1 MRYRGASQLM
11 LGGMAMVLLTAPGCS
26 NMKWFQSGSEEASNS
41 ESSLSASSGAEGGY
55 GRGKGGRDGQYPSLG
70 RQQDRA
76 SQDTATQDMASEAE
90 GGRLRGFSPLV
101 NGQIAGEER
110 LSRSPIGN
118 MLTSADMDAKWAA
131 EIRREEAAAM
141 EAGLKDVF
149 YAYDRYNV
157 ADNDGVASLTG
168 NAAWLKENPKALLK
182 ISGHCDE
189 RGTHDYNLVLG
200 EKRAKAAKSFLVD
213 MGVSPKQVAIISYGK
228 DRPFCADHDE
238 ACYQQNR
245 RGHMLLRK

>member
-1 MRYRGASQLM
+1 MKYPGASQLM
-11 LGGMAMVLLTAPGCS
+11 LGGMAIVLLTAPGCS
-26 NMKWFQSGSEEASNS
+26 NMKWFQSGSDEASNS
-41 ESSLSASSGAEGGY
+41 GSSLSASSGASAGASGGY
-55 GRGKGGRDGQYPSLG
+55 GRGESGRDGQYPSLG
-70 RQQDRA
+70 RE
-76 SQDTATQDMASEAE
+76 QDMAEAE

-101 NGQIAGEER
+101 NGQISGEER

-118 MLTSADMDAKWAA
+118 MLMPVDRDEKWAA

-149 YAYDRYNV
+149 YGYDRYNV
-157 ADNDGVASLTG
+157 ADNDGVASLTT
-168 NAAWLKENPKALLK
+168 NADWLKENPKALLK

-213 MGVSPKQVAIISYGK
+213 LGVNAKQVAIISYGK

-238 ACYQQNR
+238 ACHQQNR

>member
-1 MRYRGASQLM
+1 MKYRGASQLM
-11 LGGMAMVLLTAPGCS
+11 LGGMAVVLLTAPGCS
-26 NMKWFQSGSEEASNS
+26 NMKWFQSGSDEATSS
-41 ESSLSASSGAEGGY
+41 GSSLSASSGASGGDSGGY
-55 GRGKGGRDGQYPSLG
+55 GSGEAGRDGQYPSLG
-70 RQQDRA
+70 RRQDA
-76 SQDTATQDMASEAE
+76 AEAE

-101 NGQIAGEER
+101 NGEISGEER
-110 LSRSPIGN
+110 LSRSPIGS
-118 MLTSADMDAKWAA
+118 MLTSNERYEKWAA
-131 EIRREEAAAM
+131 EVRREEAAAL

-149 YAYDRYNV
+149 YGYDRYNV
-157 ADNDGVASLTG
+157 ADNDGVAALTV

-200 EKRAKAAKSFLVD
+200 EKRAKAAKSFMVD

-238 ACYQQNR
+238 VCHQQNR

>member
-1 MRYRGASQLM
+1 MKYRGASQLM

-26 NMKWFQSGSEEASNS
+26 GMKWFQSGSDEATNS
-41 ESSLSASSGAEGGY
+41 GSSLSASSDGSGGASGGY
-55 GRGKGGRDGQYPSLG
+55 GSSGGSGRDGQYPSLG
-70 RQQDRA
+70 GQNDSA
-76 SQDTATQDMASEAE
+76 EAE
-90 GGRLRGFSPLV
+90 GGKLRGFSPLV

-110 LSRSPIGN
+110 LSRSSIGN
-118 MLTSADMDAKWAA
+118 MLVSNERDQKWAA

-149 YAYDRYNV
+149 YGYDRYNV
-157 ADNDGVASLTG
+157 SDNDAVASLSV

-200 EKRAKAAKSFLVD
+200 EKRAKAARSFLID
-213 MGVSPKQVAIISYGK
+213 MGVSAKQVAIVSYGK

-238 ACYQQNR
+238 VCYQQNR

>member
-1 MRYRGASQLM
+1 MKYRGASQLM

-26 NMKWFQSGSEEASNS
+26 NMKWFQSGADEASNS
-41 ESSLSASSGAEGGY
+41 GSSSSASSGASGGY
-55 GRGKGGRDGQYPSLG
+55 GSGEAGRDGQYPSLG
-70 RQQDRA
+70 RQQD
-76 SQDTATQDMASEAE
+76 MAEVE

-110 LSRSPIGN
+110 LSRSPIGS
-118 MLTSADMDAKWAA
+118 MLTSNERDEKWAA
-131 EIRREEAAAM
+131 EIRREEAAAL

-149 YAYDRYNV
+149 YGYDRYSV
-157 ADNDGVASLTG
+157 SENDGVASLTT
-168 NAAWLKENPKALLK
+168 NAAWLKDNPKALLK

-200 EKRAKAAKSFLVD
+200 EKRAKAAKAFLVD
-213 MGVSPKQVAIISYGK
+213 MGVSSKQVAIISYGK
-228 DRPFCADHDE
+228 DRPFCAEHDE
-238 ACYQQNR
+238 ACHQQNR

>member
-1 MRYRGASQLM
+1 MKYRGASQLM

-41 ESSLSASSGAEGGY
+41 ESSLSASSGAAGGY
-55 GRGKGGRDGQYPSLG
+55 GPGEGGRDGQYPSLG
-70 RQQDRA
+70 RQQDMA
-76 SQDTATQDMASEAE
+76 SQDMASEAE

-149 YAYDRYNV
+149 YGYDRYNV
-157 ADNDGVASLTG
+157 SDNDGVASLTG
-168 NAAWLKENPKALLK
+168 NAVWLKENPKALLK

-213 MGVSPKQVAIISYGK
+213 MGVNAKQVAIISYGK

-238 ACYQQNR
+238 VCHQQNR

>member
-1 MRYRGASQLM
+1 MKYRGASQLM
-11 LGGMAMVLLTAPGCS
+11 VSGMAMVLLAAPGCS
-26 NMKWFQSGSEEASNS
+26 NMKWFQSGSDDQSMSQDGRPGS
-41 ESSLSASSGAEGGY
+41 EYAKRDGS
-55 GRGKGGRDGQYPSLG
+55 RDGQYPSLG
-70 RQQDRA
+70 REDG
-76 SQDTATQDMASEAE
+76 MSEPE
-90 GGRLRGFSPLV
+90 GGKLRGFSPLV

-110 LSRSPIGN
+110 LSRSNIGN
-118 MLTSADMDAKWAA
+118 MLVPVDRDDKWYA
-131 EIRREEAAAM
+131 EIRREETAAM

-149 YAYDRYNV
+149 YGYDRYSV
-157 ADNDGVASLTG
+157 SDSDGVASLTT
-168 NAAWLKENPKALLK
+168 NADWLKENPEALLK

-213 MGVSPKQVAIISYGK
+213 LGVNAKQVAIVSYGK

-238 ACYQQNR
+238 ACHQQNR

>member
-1 MRYRGASQLM
+1 MKYHGASQLM

-26 NMKWFQSGSEEASNS
+26 NMKWFQSGADEASNS
-41 ESSLSASSGAEGGY
+41 GSSSSASSGASGGY
-55 GRGKGGRDGQYPSLG
+55 GSGEAGRDGQYPSLG
-70 RQQDRA
+70 RQQD
-76 SQDTATQDMASEAE
+76 MAEAE

-110 LSRSPIGN
+110 LSRSPIGS
-118 MLTSADMDAKWAA
+118 MLTSNERDEKWAA
-131 EIRREEAAAM
+131 EIRREEAAAL

-149 YAYDRYNV
+149 YGYDRYSV
-157 ADNDGVASLTG
+157 SENDGVASLTT
-168 NAAWLKENPKALLK
+168 NAVWLKDNPKALLK

-200 EKRAKAAKSFLVD
+200 EKRAKAAKAFLVD
-213 MGVSPKQVAIISYGK
+213 MGVSSKQVAIISYGK
-228 DRPFCADHDE
+228 DRPFCAEHDE
-238 ACYQQNR
+238 ACHQQNR

>member
-1 MRYRGASQLM
+1 MKYRGASQLM

-26 NMKWFQSGSEEASNS
+26 NMKWFQSGADEASNS
-41 ESSLSASSGAEGGY
+41 GSSSSASSGASGGY
-55 GRGKGGRDGQYPSLG
+55 GSGEAGRDGQYPSLG
-70 RQQDRA
+70 RQQD
-76 SQDTATQDMASEAE
+76 MAEAE

-110 LSRSPIGN
+110 LSRSPIGS
-118 MLTSADMDAKWAA
+118 MLTSNERDEKWAA
-131 EIRREEAAAM
+131 EIRREEAAAL

-149 YAYDRYNV
+149 YGYDRYSV
-157 ADNDGVASLTG
+157 SENDGVASLTT
-168 NAAWLKENPKALLK
+168 NAVWLKDNPKALLK

-200 EKRAKAAKSFLVD
+200 EKRAKAAKAFLVD
-213 MGVSPKQVAIISYGK
+213 MGVSSKQVAIISYGK
-228 DRPFCADHDE
+228 DRPFCAEHDE
-238 ACYQQNR
+238 ACHQQNR

>member
-1 MRYRGASQLM
+1 MKYRGASQLM

-26 NMKWFQSGSEEASNS
+26 GMKWFQSGSDESSNS
-41 ESSLSASSGAEGGY
+41 GSSLSASSGASAGY
-55 GRGKGGRDGQYPSLG
+55 GRGEAGRDGQYPSLG
-70 RQQDRA
+70 RQDGSSQQNDA
-76 SQDTATQDMASEAE
+76 SDAE
-90 GGRLRGFSPLV
+90 GGKLRGFSPLV

-110 LSRSPIGN
+110 LSRSPIGS
-118 MLTSADMDAKWAA
+118 MLTSNEQDAKWAA

-141 EAGLKDVF
+141 EAGLQDVF
-149 YAYDRYNV
+149 YGYDRYNV
-157 ADNDGVASLTG
+157 SDNDGVASLTV
-168 NAAWLKENPKALLK
+168 NAGWLKENPKALLK

-200 EKRAKAAKSFLVD
+200 EKRAKAARSFLID
-213 MGVSPKQVAIISYGK
+213 MGVSAKQVAIVSYGK

-238 ACYQQNR
+238 VCYQQNR

>member
-1 MRYRGASQLM
+1 MRSATVREMDSILPSAGKT
-11 LGGMAMVLLTAPGCS
+11 GM
-26 NMKWFQSGSEEASNS
+26 SEP
-41 ESSLSASSGAEGGY
+41 EGG
-55 GRGKGGRDGQYPSLG
+55 K
-70 RQQDRA
+70 
-76 SQDTATQDMASEAE
+76 
-90 GGRLRGFSPLV
+90 LRGFSPLV
-101 NGQIAGEER
+101 NGQISGEER
-110 LSRSPIGN
+110 LSRSNIGN
-118 MLTSADMDAKWAA
+118 MLMPVDRDEKWYA

-149 YAYDRYNV
+149 YGYDRYSV
-157 ADNDGVASLTG
+157 SDNDGVASLTT
-168 NAAWLKENPKALLK
+168 NADWLKENPKALLK

-213 MGVSPKQVAIISYGK
+213 LGVNAKQVAIVSYGK

-238 ACYQQNR
+238 ACHQQNR

>member
-1 MRYRGASQLM
+1 MKYRSVSQLM
-11 LGGMAMVLLTAPGCS
+11 LSGMAVVLLTAPGCS
-26 NMKWFQSGSEEASNS
+26 GMKWFQSGSD
-41 ESSLSASSGAEGGY
+41 ESSSSDPSLSASTGASGGAAGGY
-55 GRGKGGRDGQYPSLG
+55 GKGEAGRDGRYPSLG
-70 RQQDRA
+70 GQQDL
-76 SQDTATQDMASEAE
+76 SEEE
-90 GGRLRGFSPLV
+90 GGKLRGFSPLV

-110 LSRSPIGN
+110 LSRSNIGN
-118 MLTSADMDAKWAA
+118 MLMSNERDQKWVA

-149 YAYDRYNV
+149 YGYDRYNV
-157 ADNDGVASLTG
+157 ADNDGVASLTV
-168 NAAWLKENPKALLK
+168 NAVWLKENPKALLK

-200 EKRAKAAKSFLVD
+200 EKRAKAARSFLLD
-213 MGVSPKQVAIISYGK
+213 MGVSAKQVAIVSYGK

-238 ACYQQNR
+238 VCYQQNR

>member
-1 MRYRGASQLM
+1 MKVRGGSQVV

-26 NMKWFQSGSEEASNS
+26 GMKWFQSGSDEATNS
-41 ESSLSASSGAEGGY
+41 SSSLSASSGGSGGASGAY
-55 GRGKGGRDGQYPSLG
+55 GSGGAGRDGQSPSLG
-70 RQQDRA
+70 GQYD
-76 SQDTATQDMASEAE
+76 SSEAE
-90 GGRLRGFSPLV
+90 GGKLRGFSPLV

-110 LSRSPIGN
+110 LSRSPIGS
-118 MLTSADMDAKWAA
+118 MLTSNEQDAKWAA

-149 YAYDRYNV
+149 YGYDRYNV
-157 ADNDGVASLTG
+157 SENDAVASLTV
-168 NAAWLKENPKALLK
+168 NADWLKENPKALLK

-200 EKRAKAAKSFLVD
+200 EKRAKAARSFLID
-213 MGVSPKQVAIISYGK
+213 MGVSAKQVAVVSYGK

-238 ACYQQNR
+238 VCYQQNR

>member
-1 MRYRGASQLM
+1 MKYRGASQLI
-11 LGGMAMVLLTAPGCS
+11 LGGMAVVLLTAPGCS
-26 NMKWFQSGSEEASNS
+26 GMKWFQSGSDETTNS
-41 ESSLSASSGAEGGY
+41 GSSLSASSGASGASGGY
-55 GRGKGGRDGQYPSLG
+55 GGGEAGRDGQYPSLG
-70 RQQDRA
+70 RQND
-76 SQDTATQDMASEAE
+76 SSEAE
-90 GGRLRGFSPLV
+90 GGRLSGFSPLV

-110 LSRSPIGN
+110 LSRSPIGS
-118 MLTSADMDAKWAA
+118 MLTANEQDEKWAA

-149 YAYDRYNV
+149 YGYDRYNV
-157 ADNDGVASLTG
+157 SDRDAVASLTVDAG
-168 NAAWLKENPKALLK
+168 WLKENPKALLK

-200 EKRAKAAKSFLVD
+200 EKRAKAARSFLID
-213 MGVSPKQVAIISYGK
+213 MGVNAQQVAIVSYGK

-238 ACYQQNR
+238 VCYQQNR

>member
-1 MRYRGASQLM
+1 
-11 LGGMAMVLLTAPGCS
+11 MVLLTAPGCS
-26 NMKWFQSGSEEASNS
+26 GMKWFQSGSDDATNS
-41 ESSLSASSGAEGGY
+41 GSSLSASSGASGGASGGY
-55 GRGKGGRDGQYPSLG
+55 GSGEAGRDGQYPSLG
-70 RQQDRA
+70 RQND
-76 SQDTATQDMASEAE
+76 SSEAE

-110 LSRSPIGN
+110 LSRSNIGN
-118 MLTSADMDAKWAA
+118 MLMSNERDKKWAA

-149 YAYDRYNV
+149 YGYDRYNV
-157 ADNDGVASLTG
+157 SENDAVDSLTV
-168 NAAWLKENPKALLK
+168 NAGWLKENPKALLK

-200 EKRAKAAKSFLVD
+200 EKRAKAARSFLID
-213 MGVSPKQVAIISYGK
+213 MGVSSKQVAIVSYGK

-238 ACYQQNR
+238 VCFQQNR

>member
-1 MRYRGASQLM
+1 MKYRGASQLM

-26 NMKWFQSGSEEASNS
+26 NMKWFQSGSDEASNS
-41 ESSLSASSGAEGGY
+41 ESSLSASSGAAGRY
-55 GRGKGGRDGQYPSLG
+55 GSGEAGRDGQYPSLG
-70 RQQDRA
+70 RQNDL
-76 SQDTATQDMASEAE
+76 SEAE

-110 LSRSPIGN
+110 LSRSNIGN
-118 MLTSADMDAKWAA
+118 MLMSNERNEKWAA
-131 EIRREEAAAM
+131 VIRREEAAAM

-149 YAYDRYNV
+149 YGYDRYNV
-157 ADNDGVASLTG
+157 SENDAVDSLTV
-168 NAAWLKENPKALLK
+168 NAGWLKENPKALLK

-200 EKRAKAAKSFLVD
+200 EKRAKAARSFLID
-213 MGVSPKQVAIISYGK
+213 MGVSSKQVAIVSYGK

-238 ACYQQNR
+238 VCYQQNR

>member
-1 MRYRGASQLM
+1 MKYRGASQLM
-11 LGGMAMVLLTAPGCS
+11 MGGMAMVLLAAPGCS
-26 NMKWFQSGSEEASNS
+26 NMKWFQSGSDDQSMSQEGRPGS
-41 ESSLSASSGAEGGY
+41 EYAKRDGA
-55 GRGKGGRDGQYPSLG
+55 RDGQYPSLG
-70 RQQDRA
+70 REDG
-76 SQDTATQDMASEAE
+76 MSEPE
-90 GGRLRGFSPLV
+90 GGKLRGFSPLV

-110 LSRSPIGN
+110 LSRSNIGN
-118 MLTSADMDAKWAA
+118 MLMPVDRDEKWYA

-149 YAYDRYNV
+149 YGYDRYSV
-157 ADNDGVASLTG
+157 SDNDGVASLTT
-168 NAAWLKENPKALLK
+168 NADWLKENPKALLK

-213 MGVSPKQVAIISYGK
+213 LGVNAKQVAIVSYGK

-238 ACYQQNR
+238 ACHQQNR

>member
-1 MRYRGASQLM
+1 MKYRGASQLM

-26 NMKWFQSGSEEASNS
+26 NMKWFQSGSDEASNP
-41 ESSLSASSGAEGGY
+41 ESSLSASAGASGGY
-55 GRGKGGRDGQYPSLG
+55 GRGGADRDGQYPSLG
-70 RQQDRA
+70 RQDGSSRQND
-76 SQDTATQDMASEAE
+76 SSEAE
-90 GGRLRGFSPLV
+90 GGKLRGFSPLV
-101 NGQIAGEER
+101 NGQISGEER
-110 LSRSPIGN
+110 LSRSNIGN
-118 MLTSADMDAKWAA
+118 MLMPVDRDEKWYA

-149 YAYDRYNV
+149 YGYDRYNV
-157 ADNDGVASLTG
+157 SDNDGVASLTT

-182 ISGHCDE
+182 ISWHCDE

-213 MGVSPKQVAIISYGK
+213 LGVNTKQVAIISYGK

-238 ACYQQNR
+238 ACHQQNR

>member
-1 MRYRGASQLM
+1 MKYRGASQLM

-26 NMKWFQSGSEEASNS
+26 NMKWFQSGADEASNS
-41 ESSLSASSGAEGGY
+41 GSSSSASSGASGGY
-55 GRGKGGRDGQYPSLG
+55 GSGEAGRDGQYPSLG
-70 RQQDRA
+70 RQQD
-76 SQDTATQDMASEAE
+76 MAEAE

-110 LSRSPIGN
+110 LSRSPIGS
-118 MLTSADMDAKWAA
+118 MLTSNERDEKWAA
-131 EIRREEAAAM
+131 EIRREEAAAL

-149 YAYDRYNV
+149 YGYDRYSV
-157 ADNDGVASLTG
+157 SENDGVASLTT
-168 NAAWLKENPKALLK
+168 NAAWLKDNPKALLK

-200 EKRAKAAKSFLVD
+200 EKRAKAAKAFLVD
-213 MGVSPKQVAIISYGK
+213 MGVSSKQVAIISYGK
-228 DRPFCADHDE
+228 DRPFCAEHDE
-238 ACYQQNR
+238 ACHQQNR

>member
-1 MRYRGASQLM
+1 MKYRGASQLM
-11 LGGMAMVLLTAPGCS
+11 LGGMAMVLLTTPGCS
-26 NMKWFQSGSEEASNS
+26 GMKWFQSGSDEATNS
-41 ESSLSASSGAEGGY
+41 GSSLSASSGASDGY
-55 GRGKGGRDGQYPSLG
+55 GSGEAGRDGQYPSLG
-70 RQQDRA
+70 RQNDL
-76 SQDTATQDMASEAE
+76 SEAE
-90 GGRLRGFSPLV
+90 GGKLRGFSPLV

-110 LSRSPIGN
+110 LSRSPIGS
-118 MLTSADMDAKWAA
+118 MLTSNEQDAKWAA
-131 EIRREEAAAM
+131 EIRREAAAAM

-149 YAYDRYNV
+149 YGYDRYNV
-157 ADNDGVASLTG
+157 ADNDGVASLTV
-168 NAAWLKENPKALLK
+168 NAAWLKDNPKALLK

-200 EKRAKAAKSFLVD
+200 EKRAKAAKSFMVD

-238 ACYQQNR
+238 ACHQQNR